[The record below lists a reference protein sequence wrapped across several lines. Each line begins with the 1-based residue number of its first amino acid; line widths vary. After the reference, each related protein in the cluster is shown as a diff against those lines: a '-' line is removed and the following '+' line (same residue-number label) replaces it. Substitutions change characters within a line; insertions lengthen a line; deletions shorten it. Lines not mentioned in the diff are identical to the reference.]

1 MEEDQQQDGITFI
14 WHQKRDCET
23 WPEIFWNC
31 SIDISKY
38 DPAALAT
45 KCSED
50 TVFPEGDDGGGCVIN
65 DGVRGPCK
73 FTYFIYKI

>member
-1 MEEDQQQDGITFI
+1 MFS
-14 WHQKRDCET
+14 
-23 WPEIFWNC
+23 NC
-31 SIDISKY
+31 TIDTSKY

-45 KCSED
+45 KCPED

-65 DGVRGPCK
+65 DGVPGPCK